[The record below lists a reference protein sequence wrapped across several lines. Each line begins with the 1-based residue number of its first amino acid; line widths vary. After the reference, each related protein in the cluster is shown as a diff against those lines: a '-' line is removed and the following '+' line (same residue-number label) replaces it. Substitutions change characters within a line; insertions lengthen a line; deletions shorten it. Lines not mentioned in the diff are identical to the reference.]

1 VYWLLGDGIAGGRVA
16 GEQVKVAQ
24 STLLQNRDFP
34 VLNDYRGLL
43 GGVFARLWGL
53 SAAQLAGVFPQSKP
67 EDLRLV

>member
-1 VYWLLGDGIAGGRVA
+1 VLGGSVTGGRVA
-16 GEQVKVAQ
+16 GEQVRVTQ
-24 STLLQNRDFP
+24 ETLLQNRDFP

-53 SAAQLAGVFPQSKP
+53 NATQLEHVFPRTRA

>member
-1 VYWLLGDGIAGGRVA
+1 MLGGGIAGGRVA
-16 GEQVKVAQ
+16 GEQKKVAQ

-53 SAAQLAGVFPQSKP
+53 SAAQLADVFPQSKP